1 MLLLSAC
8 ISTGTTGPT
17 AVPSAATAAALDTAT
32 TALALAQ
39 GARELNPLG
48 FWGVLAGKITY
59 FALAPADF
67 KQAHERTASQIWTTA
82 ALHNLLQLA
91 LGGTA
96 SVPFTVGLSF
106 VLVDGWY
113 RRFLTPDLGKQ
124 RDP

>member
-8 ISTGTTGPT
+8 TSTGTTSPS

-59 FALAPADF
+59 FALAPPSI
-67 KQAHERTASQIWTTA
+67 KQTYERTASQIWTTA

-91 LGGTA
+91 LGGTVP
-96 SVPFTVGLSF
+96 VPFTLGLSF
-106 VLVDGWY
+106 VLVEGW
-113 RRFLTPDLGKQ
+113 FNHWSQ
-124 RDP
+124 RPSP